1 MLLLQN
7 GHSGELR
14 EALGAG
20 LPVYFA
26 ALGISILLV
35 VLAALPPSAL
45 PDSSLSEFVTTRRR
59 QLAFAGGA
67 ICVSAALTAAAS
79 GPCA

>member
-1 MLLLQN
+1 MLSQS

-14 EALGAG
+14 EALAAG

-26 ALGISILLV
+26 ALAISLLLV

-45 PDSSLSEFVTTRRR
+45 PDSSLAQFVATRRR
-59 QLAFAGGA
+59 QFALAGGA
-67 ICVSAALTAAAS
+67 ICLSAAVVL
-79 GPCA
+79 GIVFWVL